1 MAMNYRPIKPAPPMD
16 GSHRVDKSSRSA
28 PKRPPATKT
37 ACWGCRKRKAKCDG
51 QRPACANCIKSTR
64 ECVYDTKIRDSNTRA
79 LQLANQELR
88 EQLDASN
95 LLLRQLASGA
105 PEVRGPILQ
114 FLAGNKQPQ
123 EIIRALR
130 IDNSL
135 GLRPKPSERRQ
146 DKIVYRLLGSQ
157 TPHSTT
163 HHTMESLPT
172 PANSVADSTIMPV
185 FDQPSWQPSDTDTSV
200 TPVSNT
206 LDKSPMLLE
215 GPSSL
220 EPVASSFTP
229 RNAITVKPYLQS
241 PVLIP
246 EASRIKRE
254 SLLFVFPLFNR
265 LDYLLGAPTDD
276 HDTSP
281 DLLRD
286 TDQTARCFSSTGAY
300 RGAPSLNL
308 PNSHS
313 SYSSPVFDQLASLGE
328 SRVPVQTGQSLA
340 AFLRIHSNY
349 GNSFGNLPLSSSIR
363 ANNYPP
369 DVQDAQLR
377 NFTVPIWAVTTL
389 NTLPDPGGLRE
400 AFTSVYNEATR
411 LLQEGTALEKVVG
424 THPEIAALFD
434 QGVFDKSTLL
444 SKWAAQMVH
453 SVKLK
458 GYDFTCFAS
467 MYVFWYLMRWMISP
481 SPETYAAIPEWIRP
495 TPNQLFIPHINMVD
509 FAIWPDFRELV
520 VQLPSMQEHMEW
532 LIDLSNSIQCE
543 WPYELDQALCK
554 DEASGNIDLVDLA
567 KQHVWTLGCWSVG
580 PTFRSYLLNADN
592 YVNIRVEDLEV
603 GASAYTELGREM

>member
-1 MAMNYRPIKPAPPMD
+1 MAMNYRPIKPAPLMD
-16 GSHRVDKSSRSA
+16 GSHRVDKSTRSA
-28 PKRPPATKT
+28 PKRPPPTKT

-64 ECVYDTKIRDSNTRA
+64 ECVYDTKMNDSNTRA

-105 PEVRGPILQ
+105 PEVRGPILD

-130 IDNSL
+130 IDHSL
-135 GLRPKPSERRQ
+135 GLRPKSTERRQ
-146 DKIVYRLLGSQ
+146 
-157 TPHSTT
+157 
-163 HHTMESLPT
+163 
-172 PANSVADSTIMPV
+172 
-185 FDQPSWQPSDTDTSV
+185 
-200 TPVSNT
+200 
-206 LDKSPMLLE
+206 
-215 GPSSL
+215 GPSLS
-220 EPVASSFTP
+220 
-229 RNAITVKPYLQS
+229 
-241 PVLIP
+241 
-246 EASRIKRE
+246 
-254 SLLFVFPLFNR
+254 
-265 LDYLLGAPTDD
+265 
-276 HDTSP
+276 
-281 DLLRD
+281 
-286 TDQTARCFSSTGAY
+286 
-300 RGAPSLNL
+300 
-308 PNSHS
+308 
-313 SYSSPVFDQLASLGE
+313 
-328 SRVPVQTGQSLA
+328 
-340 AFLRIHSNY
+340 AFLRVHSNF

-411 LLQEGTALEKVVG
+411 LLQEGASLEKVVG

-434 QGVFDKSTLL
+434 QEEFDKSTIL

-467 MYVFWYLMRWMISP
+467 VYIFWYLMRWMISP
-481 SPETYAAIPEWIRP
+481 SPETYAAMPEWIRP

-509 FAIWPDFRELV
+509 FAIWPAFRELV

-543 WPYELDQALCK
+543 WPYELDQALYK
-554 DEASGNIDLVDLA
+554 DETSGSIDLVDLA
-567 KQHVWTLGCWSVG
+567 K
-580 PTFRSYLLNADN
+580 
-592 YVNIRVEDLEV
+592 
-603 GASAYTELGREM
+603 

>member
-1 MAMNYRPIKPAPPMD
+1 MAMNYRPIKPAPLMD
-16 GSHRVDKSSRSA
+16 GSHRIDKSTRSA
-28 PKRPPATKT
+28 PKRPPPTKT

-64 ECVYDTKIRDSNTRA
+64 ECVYDTKMSDSNTRA

-105 PEVRGPILQ
+105 PEVRGPILD

-130 IDNSL
+130 IDSSL
-135 GLRPKPSERRQ
+135 GLRPKSSERRQ
-146 DKIVYRLLGSQ
+146 DKIVYRLLDSQ
-157 TPHSTT
+157 TPDSMSHY
-163 HHTMESLPT
+163 TMGSEKDYMPMSLPT
-172 PANSVADSTIMPV
+172 PANSVTDSTALPA
-185 FDQPSWQPSDTDTSV
+185 FGQSSWHPTQMDSSG
-200 TPVSNT
+200 TPVSNI
-206 LDKSPMLLE
+206 LDNCPMLLE

-220 EPVASSFTP
+220 DPVASSFTLP
-229 RNAITVKPYLQS
+229 GSTLAGHSYLQTS
-241 PVLIP
+241 GLVP
-246 EASRIKRE
+246 EVSRIKRE
-254 SLLFVFPLFNR
+254 TLLFLLPLFNR
-265 LDYLLGAPTDD
+265 LDYLLGAPIDD
-276 HDTSP
+276 HHTKADP
-281 DLLRD
+281 LGHKD
-286 TDQTARCFSSTGAY
+286 STI
-300 RGAPSLNL
+300 RFAPSAGC
-308 PNSHS
+308 HS
-313 SYSSPVFDQLASLGE
+313 GATPFECLGSRPSYPSSIIGQLAGLGE
-328 SRVPVQTGQSLA
+328 QRLPVQTGPSLS
-340 AFLRIHSNY
+340 AFLRVHSNF

-411 LLQEGTALEKVVG
+411 LLQEGASLEKVVG
-424 THPEIAALFD
+424 IHPEIAALFD
-434 QGVFDKSTLL
+434 QEEFDKSTIL

-467 MYVFWYLMRWMISP
+467 VYIFWYLMRWMISP
-481 SPETYAAIPEWIRP
+481 SPETYAAMPEWIRP

-509 FAIWPDFRELV
+509 FAIWPAFRELV

-543 WPYELDQALCK
+543 WPYELDQALYK
-554 DEASGNIDLVDLA
+554 DETSGSIDLVDLA
-567 KQHVWTLGCWSVG
+567 K
-580 PTFRSYLLNADN
+580 
-592 YVNIRVEDLEV
+592 
-603 GASAYTELGREM
+603 

>member
-1 MAMNYRPIKPAPPMD
+1 
-16 GSHRVDKSSRSA
+16 
-28 PKRPPATKT
+28 
-37 ACWGCRKRKAKCDG
+37 
-51 QRPACANCIKSTR
+51 
-64 ECVYDTKIRDSNTRA
+64 
-79 LQLANQELR
+79 
-88 EQLDASN
+88 
-95 LLLRQLASGA
+95 
-105 PEVRGPILQ
+105 
-114 FLAGNKQPQ
+114 
-123 EIIRALR
+123 
-130 IDNSL
+130 
-135 GLRPKPSERRQ
+135 
-146 DKIVYRLLGSQ
+146 
-157 TPHSTT
+157 
-163 HHTMESLPT
+163 
-172 PANSVADSTIMPV
+172 
-185 FDQPSWQPSDTDTSV
+185 
-200 TPVSNT
+200 
-206 LDKSPMLLE
+206 MLLQ

-220 EPVASSFTP
+220 EAVASSFTS
-229 RNAITVKPYLQS
+229 RNTITVKPYLQS

-246 EASRIKRE
+246 EASQIKRE

-286 TDQTARCFSSTGAY
+286 TDQTVRCFSSTGAY

-313 SYSSPVFDQLASLGE
+313 SYSSPIFDQLASLGE

-369 DVQDAQLR
+369 DIQDAQLR

-411 LLQEGTALEKVVG
+411 LLQEGAALDEVVG

-434 QGVFDKSTLL
+434 QDVFDKSTIL

-458 GYDFTCFAS
+458 G
-467 MYVFWYLMRWMISP
+467 IS
-481 SPETYAAIPEWIRP
+481 A
-495 TPNQLFIPHINMVD
+495 
-509 FAIWPDFRELV
+509 
-520 VQLPSMQEHMEW
+520 MQ
-532 LIDLSNSIQCE
+532 
-543 WPYELDQALCK
+543 
-554 DEASGNIDLVDLA
+554 
-567 KQHVWTLGCWSVG
+567 T
-580 PTFRSYLLNADN
+580 
-592 YVNIRVEDLEV
+592 
-603 GASAYTELGREM
+603 

>member
-16 GSHRVDKSSRSA
+16 GSHRVDKSTRSA

-135 GLRPKPSERRQ
+135 GLRP
-146 DKIVYRLLGSQ
+146 
-157 TPHSTT
+157 
-163 HHTMESLPT
+163 
-172 PANSVADSTIMPV
+172 N
-185 FDQPSWQPSDTDTSV
+185 
-200 TPVSNT
+200 
-206 LDKSPMLLE
+206 
-215 GPSSL
+215 
-220 EPVASSFTP
+220 FTP
-229 RNAITVKPYLQS
+229 RNAFTVKPYSQS

-254 SLLFVFPLFNR
+254 SLFLFVFPLFNR
-265 LDYLLGAPTDD
+265 LDYLLGAPTDG
-276 HDTSP
+276 HDTRT

-286 TDQTARCFSSTGAY
+286 TDEMVRCFSSTGAY
-300 RGAPSLNL
+300 RGAPSLDL

-313 SYSSPVFDQLASLGE
+313 SYSSPIFDQLASLGE

-377 NFTVPIWAVTTL
+377 NFTVPIWAVTIL

-400 AFTSVYNEATR
+400 AFTRVYNEATR

-434 QGVFDKSTLL
+434 QDVFDKSTIL

-481 SPETYAAIPEWIRP
+481 SPETYAVIPEWIRP

-509 FAIWPDFRELV
+509 FVIWPGFRELV

-543 WPYELDQALCK
+543 WPYELDQALYK

-603 GASAYTELGREM
+603 GPSVYTELGREM

>member
-1 MAMNYRPIKPAPPMD
+1 MEMNYRPIKPAPPLD
-16 GSHRVDKSSRSA
+16 GRHRVDKSSRSA
-28 PKRPPATKT
+28 QKRPPATKT
-37 ACWGCRKRKAKCDG
+37 ACWACRKRKAKCDG

-64 ECVYDTKIRDSNTRA
+64 ECVYDTKMRDSNTRA

-105 PEVRGPILQ
+105 PEVRGPILD

-130 IDNSL
+130 IDHSL
-135 GLRPKPSERRQ
+135 GLRPKSTERRQ
-146 DKIVYRLLGSQ
+146 GTSRLQIPMPCFSSFTKIL
-157 TPHSTT
+157 TPTCKTRSFIDCWT
-163 HHTMESLPT
+163 HKLRTRR
-172 PANSVADSTIMPV
+172 V
-185 FDQPSWQPSDTDTSV
+185 FTRWG
-200 TPVSNT
+200 
-206 LDKSPMLLE
+206 MLLD

-220 EPVASSFTP
+220 EPVASTLTLPANTLTIHS
-229 RNAITVKPYLQS
+229 YLQS
-241 PVLIP
+241 PALFP
-246 EASRIKRE
+246 EASITKRE
-254 SLLFVFPLFNR
+254 ALLFFLPLFNR
-265 LDYLLGAPTDD
+265 LDYLLGAPLDN
-276 HDTSP
+276 HDAKQDPVKNKDPMIHYASSREAYSVAAP
-281 DLLRD
+281 FHLLD
-286 TDQTARCFSSTGAY
+286 SYNSYPSSI
-300 RGAPSLNL
+300 S
-308 PNSHS
+308 
-313 SYSSPVFDQLASLGE
+313 DQLADLGE
-328 SRVPVQTGQSLA
+328 PRLPVQTGQSLA

-369 DVQDAQLR
+369 DVQDVQLR

-411 LLQEGTALEKVVG
+411 LLQEGSDLERVVRA
-424 THPEIAALFD
+424 HPEIAALFD
-434 QGVFDKSTLL
+434 QEEFDKSSFL
-444 SKWAAQMVH
+444 SRWAAQMVH

-467 MYVFWYLMRWMISP
+467 MCIFWYLMRWMISP
-481 SPETYAAIPEWIRP
+481 SPETYAAMPEWIRP

-509 FAIWPDFRELV
+509 FAIWPAFRELV

-554 DEASGNIDLVDLA
+554 DEVTGGIDLVDLA
-567 KQHVWTLGCWSVG
+567 KV
-580 PTFRSYLLNADN
+580 
-592 YVNIRVEDLEV
+592 
-603 GASAYTELGREM
+603 